1 MAIYTVLDR
10 KTLASLATDYGLGKL
25 SKAAG
30 VPAGSV
36 NTHYLLETR
45 KGKFFL
51 KIDEVKSQLEAQR
64 ELDLLLFLRAQRFL
78 CPQPLADRQGRYLHD
93 HDDTAFGLLY
103 VGGNGCW
110 EVLSRE
116 PMLRS
121 RIFRRVRF
129 GPMTH
134 ATYSK

>member
-10 KTLASLATDYGLGKL
+10 KTLASLAADYGLGKL

-93 HDDTAFGLLY
+93 HVRWLP
-103 VGGNGCW
+103 W
-110 EVLSRE
+110 LSAMARD
-116 PMLRS
+116 
-121 RIFRRVRF
+121 RRR
-129 GPMTH
+129 H
-134 ATYSK
+134 SQEEIR